1 MTLQSSK
8 RAEAPALTLSKDG
21 AASTR
26 LCGRVLDPRQQAV
39 AGATVAIADR
49 GLVTKTGDDGRFCF
63 DAAAGLHELSVM
75 AVGYETTR
83 LQVRVEGES
92 SEALVTLRPMSVLDG
107 GAMGSTSPSN
117 PLAKGSSPTT
127 SDGKLEA
134 QSHTYSYLEQPASA
148 KAGATLER
156 AREAQRNAQAVGTA
170 GAYDAAA
177 SAWSKVVPIA
187 NADTGKRDALYS
199 VAAARYRAWQLGT
212 TSSRAKSTRS
222 ACDAFLAAEPAGSR
236 KDQVQ
241 GWRSQVAR

>member
-8 RAEAPALTLSKDG
+8 RAEAPLTLSKDG

-187 NADTGKRDALYS
+187 NADTGKRDALYA